1 MQFLFVFMVLGLM
14 INDKVCES
22 FNFCN
27 WGYNRDGSCK
37 THEEYCAEWRRQ
49 QRLAASTG
57 FEIIDKDPNF
67 YLNRGF
73 DFPKTSVKETES
85 TTEKPKAIVE
95 YPVFASAK
103 GPDFTGLSNL
113 KLIREADR
121 CLKFAETVLM
131 AIHTQFIRNDI
142 QRDGAAATREQLEL
156 LNGIADILHLYVSTY
171 KEDIRVYL
179 NAYKND

>member
-1 MQFLFVFMVLGLM
+1 MVLGLM
-14 INDKVCES
+14 INDKVSGSLPYCD
-22 FNFCN
+22 
-27 WGYNRDGSCK
+27 WGYNSDGTCM
-37 THEEYCAEWRRQ
+37 THEEYCTEVRRAERQ
-49 QRLAASTG
+49 MDPIWTG
-57 FEIIDKDPNF
+57 IPFVKYADANH
-67 YLNRGF
+67 GF
-73 DFPKTSVKETES
+73 DLPKNPVKETES